1 MVSPNEDDSGAWI
14 YQDAWLHMG
23 EFDQNQEINYEL
35 KNPLN
40 GLYIMI
46 VDGMVNFDSKE
57 VTKRDAIQLTS
68 ATKVQ
73 MTALSKTKILLI
85 ETPIN

>member
-1 MVSPNEDDSGAWI
+1 
-14 YQDAWLHMG
+14 
-23 EFDQNQEINYEL
+23 
-35 KNPLN
+35 
-40 GLYIMI
+40 MI

-85 ETPIN
+85 ETTINFINLVCYQILLKHMNIFSLI